1 MSDNLTQWDI
11 NILIRDVQQLQELV
25 KNLETELS
33 EIKKSL
39 EKNSEE

>member
-1 MSDNLTQWDI
+1 MSDNLIQWDI

-39 EKNSEE
+39 EKNREE

>member
-39 EKNSEE
+39 EKNREE